1 MSNVQKTG
9 IANSSLANRVNQNQN
24 QNQGQTQKASELFD
38 KYKTIF
44 GSTLAAKVLT
54 NACNSMSTE
63 VDNIIQDQN
72 DYFGEIEVELG
83 DIIGLQED
91 MDNQVA
97 QLEKEI
103 NELLAKKEDGTIT
116 EEEEK
121 ELESKT
127 GEISTLT
134 SSANSQ
140 IESKNSALKGLV
152 EKSNSCTSYLKS
164 AEDYASTAVEKGEPL
179 ANTQNKRKSFWRKI
193 FGGWDKSGIREVGE
207 NLVEAGNNLG
217 DKVGS
222 ASQIMNEIKAKAKKS
237 V

>member
-1 MSNVQKTG
+1 MSNVQRTG

-63 VDNIIQDQN
+63 VENIIQDQN

-97 QLEKEI
+97 QLENEI
-103 NELLAKKEDGTIT
+103 NELLAKKEDRRNFYIDF
-116 EEEEK
+116 K
-121 ELESKT
+121 
-127 GEISTLT
+127 
-134 SSANSQ
+134 
-140 IESKNSALKGLV
+140 
-152 EKSNSCTSYLKS
+152 C
-164 AEDYASTAVEKGEPL
+164 
-179 ANTQNKRKSFWRKI
+179 
-193 FGGWDKSGIREVGE
+193 
-207 NLVEAGNNLG
+207 
-217 DKVGS
+217 
-222 ASQIMNEIKAKAKKS
+222 
-237 V
+237 